1 MAIKVIKSEGLKKT
15 FIEKYRIILLNEDT
29 FEEVFSMRLSLLNV
43 FVFLTSLSLLLIFL
57 TSILIAFTPLREY
70 IPGYAS
76 TNLRSKTIY
85 LTTKVDSLE
94 KVITYNSAYIK
105 SLQQVLNGDLEYA
118 KINIDSIIKAENENL
133 PDLNFETTEAELNLR
148 EEIKDNSKK

>member
-85 LTTKVDSLE
+85 LTTKADSLE